1 MAVMLLVTVRV
12 YLSTARILL
21 FVIDCSTSGWLVFN
35 MIMMAIGNVMQST
48 VVIYFI
54 FIYLLNSAP
63 VQTEYTRQSHSRTVK
78 PEQGRKG

>member
-12 YLSTARILL
+12 YLSRARILL

-35 MIMMAIGNVMQST
+35 MMAIGNVMQST
-48 VVIYFI
+48 VVINVI